1 MTIRHMIAVAGGAES
16 VRGQLGTGV
25 QGSGVWLGVEVG
37 AAGPNAGA
45 VEDPAGSKQQG
56 ALLRTFLHPADPQDS
71 VQDKQELLW
80 GSISR
85 LWRGAQCCYISRCQ
99 ITCLTIH

>member
-1 MTIRHMIAVAGGAES
+1 MC
-16 VRGQLGTGV
+16 
-25 QGSGVWLGVEVG
+25 LGVEVG
-37 AAGPNAGA
+37 AAGSITEA

-80 GSISR
+80 ELVSR
-85 LWRGAQCCYISRCQ
+85 LWRGAQCCYKSRCQ